1 MRNVDE
7 IDFFSDPSLLADPHP
22 YFDQLRSRGPAV
34 RIPPYD
40 VVAVTGY
47 DEGLAIFR
55 DDEHF
60 STVISATGP
69 LPPIPFQPEG
79 DDITDQIERH
89 RHLMPFATTIMTQD
103 PPTHTRVKALLMG
116 MITPKRLK
124 ENEAFLW
131 RLCDQRIDGFV
142 DRGSVELVSEY
153 AQPFTTGAIAD
164 LLGVPTE
171 DFDKVCN
178 RNQNKPGQ
186 IGVGGEGAPS
196 NPFAWME
203 RYFTD
208 YIEQRRRQPRQ
219 DVMSELAN
227 VRYAD
232 GSLPPVADV
241 VTVATFLFAAG
252 EDTTSRV
259 ISAAIRILAE
269 DRERQRALRAD
280 RGLIPDFVE
289 ETLRLEGTVRS
300 DFRLVK
306 KPVRVGDLDLAPGTT
321 VMLLIGAINRDPNR
335 FDRADELHPDRANLR
350 DHMAFGRGIHS
361 CAGAPLARAEV
372 RVTLERFLDRFSDF
386 RIDEARHG
394 PPGGRRYDY
403 IPTYLLQGLNR
414 LHLTFDRA

>member
-1 MRNVDE
+1 MRSVDE
-7 IDFFSDPSLLADPHP
+7 IDFFSDTSLLADPHP
-22 YFDQLRSRGPAV
+22 YFDQLRARGPAV

-47 DEGLAIFR
+47 EEGLAIFR

-60 STVISATGP
+60 STVVAATGP
-69 LPPIPFQPEG
+69 LPPLPFKAEG
-79 DDITDQIERH
+79 DDISGQIEAN
-89 RHLMPFATTIMTQD
+89 RHLIPLGTTIMTQD
-103 PPTHTRVKALLMG
+103 PPVHTRVKALLMG

-131 RLCDQRIDGFV
+131 RLADQRIDTFIDEGHADV
-142 DRGSVELVSEY
+142 ARQY
-153 AQPFTTGAIAD
+153 AQPFTTTAIAD
-164 LLGVPTE
+164 LLGVPVE

-186 IGVGGEGAPS
+186 MGKGGEGTPS
-196 NPFAWME
+196 NPFEWME
-203 RYFTD
+203 GYFTD
-208 YIEQRRRQPRQ
+208 YINARRREPRQ

-232 GSLPPVADV
+232 GTLPPVEDV

-259 ISAAIRILAE
+259 ITASLRKLAE
-269 DRERQRALRAD
+269 TPELQAKMRAD
-280 RGLIPDFVE
+280 RSLIPDFIE
-289 ETLRLEGTVRS
+289 EMLRLEGTVRS

-306 KPVRVGDLDLAPGTT
+306 KPVKVGDLDVAPGTI
-321 VMLLIGAINRDPNR
+321 VMLLIGAINRDPRR
-335 FDRADELHPDRANLR
+335 FDKPDELHPDRKNLR

-372 RVTLERFLDRFSDF
+372 KVTLERFLDRMSSF
-386 RIDEARHG
+386 RIDETQHG
-394 PPGGRRYDY
+394 PAGERRYDY
-403 IPTYLLQGLNR
+403 IPTYLLQGLNS
-414 LHLTFDRA
+414 LHLAFDKA